1 MRLGCSRCG
10 KVLSTEVP
18 EGTIV
23 RAFIECPECI
33 GKEYGWEK
41 EFEEKLNVCGEWNKP
56 VISISGDNKEGLHLP
71 DLIYKYLGYGNKVK
85 IKCKNG
91 CIQIERIK

>member
-33 GKEYGWEK
+33 GKEYSWEK
-41 EFEEKLNVCGEWNKP
+41 EFEEKLYFKIDGNILTKDGKN
-56 VISISGDNKEGLHLP
+56 LR
-71 DLIYKYLGYGNKVK
+71 YLLAKVLDGMSELKMKTK
-85 IKCKNG
+85 IKVRKG